1 MINGQKVWT
10 SGAHYSDYGIVITRT
25 DPNVPKHAGLTMFF
39 LSMKTPGVEVRPIKQ
54 MSGGA
59 NFNEVFFT
67 DVRIPDS
74 QRLGKVGEGWK
85 AALTTLMNERLAVG
99 LPSGGLDVDEL
110 MELARDTD
118 LEDGPAIK
126 NQQVRG
132 KIADWYVQQQGLKLT
147 RYRTLTALSKGQT
160 PGPESS
166 IIKIVA
172 APKMQDMGA
181 FAMELMG
188 PAGIMKEEVP
198 HAAGFQAQWIGGAGF
213 RIAGGT
219 DEILRNIVAERVLG
233 MPADIRVDKD
243 IPFNKLGKK
252 LGWPARDSS
261 RASWDRNEDAPLE
274 WRAPSGEEAMNRLD
288 GKVAFLSGAARG
300 IGGATAKLM
309 ASAGAKVVIGDIL
322 DERGRQTVKEIEAA
336 GGQAL
341 YVSLDVTQEA
351 SWAAAMDATI
361 KKFGKLDVLVNN
373 AGIFVGKGVEEAS
386 LEEWNRL
393 VAVNL
398 TGVLLGTRAALPHLK
413 ASGATSAQG
422 AAIVNLASIAGLV
435 GSQLDPLYSL
445 TKGGVT
451 LFTKSTALEFGRK
464 GYRIRVNS
472 IHPGLIETDMGQQ
485 TFAMRARQQ
494 GTNDTEK
501 ARQATLALHP
511 IGRLGVADDIA
522 KGIVFLASDDAGFM
536 TGAGLVVDGGWTAH

>member
-1 MINGQKVWT
+1 
-10 SGAHYSDYGIVITRT
+10 
-25 DPNVPKHAGLTMFF
+25 
-39 LSMKTPGVEVRPIKQ
+39 
-54 MSGGA
+54 
-59 NFNEVFFT
+59 
-67 DVRIPDS
+67 
-74 QRLGKVGEGWK
+74 
-85 AALTTLMNERLAVG
+85 
-99 LPSGGLDVDEL
+99 
-110 MELARDTD
+110 
-118 LEDGPAIK
+118 
-126 NQQVRG
+126 
-132 KIADWYVQQQGLKLT
+132 
-147 RYRTLTALSKGQT
+147 
-160 PGPESS
+160 
-166 IIKIVA
+166 
-172 APKMQDMGA
+172 
-181 FAMELMG
+181 
-188 PAGIMKEEVP
+188 
-198 HAAGFQAQWIGGAGF
+198 
-213 RIAGGT
+213 
-219 DEILRNIVAERVLG
+219 
-233 MPADIRVDKD
+233 
-243 IPFNKLGKK
+243 
-252 LGWPARDSS
+252 
-261 RASWDRNEDAPLE
+261 
-274 WRAPSGEEAMNRLD
+274 MNRLD

-309 ASAGAKVVIGDIL
+309 ASAGAKVAIGDVL
-322 DERGRQTVKEIEAA
+322 DERGRQTAKEIEAA

-351 SWAAAMDATI
+351 SWAAAIDVTV

-386 LEEWNRL
+386 LDEWNKL

-413 ASGATSAQG
+413 ASGATSEHG

-464 GYRIRVNS
+464 GYKIRVNS

-494 GTNDTEK
+494 GTNDTER